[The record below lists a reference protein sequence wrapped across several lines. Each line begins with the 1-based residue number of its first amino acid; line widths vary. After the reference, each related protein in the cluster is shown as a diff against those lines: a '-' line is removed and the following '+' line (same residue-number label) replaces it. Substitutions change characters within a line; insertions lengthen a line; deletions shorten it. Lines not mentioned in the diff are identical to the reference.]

1 LPDMKRKMIFV
12 PAGGLANRI
21 RATLSAIALAEQ
33 TGIELNVIWFRDWAL
48 HAAFR
53 DLFVPRRLPGKV
65 RIVEASAV
73 DLLVFDRPRQ
83 KNFRVPVLFQKLL
96 FRSCLYE
103 HQIDAL
109 RTQGF
114 DFEGWARQGNVYM
127 ASYLP
132 FYAYPDALLH
142 EVFRPVPQIEEVI
155 GKRISA
161 FSAYTVGV
169 HIRRTDNALSI
180 EHSPL
185 EAFLGCLDKEQAAHP
200 DLCIYLA
207 TDSEEVK
214 QAMRTRYGE
223 RIVCA
228 ESKADRSTTEGIREG
243 IADLWTLAHTRKIYG
258 SFHSSFSELA
268 AELGGIPLIV
278 VKR

>member
-1 LPDMKRKMIFV
+1 
-12 PAGGLANRI
+12 
-21 RATLSAIALAEQ
+21 
-33 TGIELNVIWFRDWAL
+33 
-48 HAAFR
+48 
-53 DLFVPRRLPGKV
+53 
-65 RIVEASAV
+65 
-73 DLLVFDRPRQ
+73 
-83 KNFRVPVLFQKLL
+83 
-96 FRSCLYE
+96 
-103 HQIDAL
+103 
-109 RTQGF
+109 
-114 DFEGWARQGNVYM
+114 M

-142 EVFRPVPQIEEVI
+142 EVFRPIPQIEEVI

-169 HIRRTDNALSI
+169 HIRRTDNILSI

-185 EAFLGCLDKEQAAHP
+185 EAFFGCLDKEQAAHP

-268 AELGGIPLIV
+268 AELGRIPLVV

>member
-1 LPDMKRKMIFV
+1 MKRKMIFV

-21 RATLSAIALAEQ
+21 RATLSAIALAKQ
-33 TGIELNVIWFRDWAL
+33 AGIDLRVIWFRDWAL

-53 DLFVPRRLPGKV
+53 DLFVPRRLPERV
-65 RIVEASAV
+65 RIVEASAS

-83 KNFRVPVLFQKLL
+83 KNFHVPALFQKLL

-114 DFEGWARQGNVYM
+114 DFEDWVKKGNVYM

-132 FYAYPDALLH
+132 FYAYPETLLH
-142 EVFRPVPQIEEVI
+142 EMFRPVPQVEAVI
-155 GKRISA
+155 GKRVAA

-185 EAFLGCLDKEQAAHP
+185 DLFFDCLDQELAAHS

-214 QAMRTRYGE
+214 QAMRARYGE

-243 IADLWTLAHTRKIYG
+243 IADLWTLARTQKIYG

-268 AELGGIPLIV
+268 AELGNIPLKTV
-278 VKR
+278 TK

>member
-1 LPDMKRKMIFV
+1 M
-12 PAGGLANRI
+12 
-21 RATLSAIALAEQ
+21 
-33 TGIELNVIWFRDWAL
+33 
-48 HAAFR
+48 
-53 DLFVPRRLPGKV
+53 
-65 RIVEASAV
+65 RIVEASAS

-83 KNFRVPVLFQKLL
+83 KNFHVPALFQKLL

-114 DFEGWARQGNVYM
+114 DFEALRTQGFDFEDWVKKGNVYM

-132 FYAYPDALLH
+132 FYAYPETLLY
-142 EVFRPVPQIEEVI
+142 EVFRPVPQVEAVI
-155 GKRISA
+155 GKRAAA

-185 EAFLGCLDKEQAAHP
+185 DLFFDCLDQELAAHSG
-200 DLCIYLA
+200 LCIYLA

-214 QAMRTRYGE
+214 QAMRTRYDE

-243 IADLWTLAHTRKIYG
+243 IADLWTLARTRKIYG

-268 AELGGIPLIV
+268 AELGNIPLKTV
-278 VKR
+278 TK

>member
-1 LPDMKRKMIFV
+1 M
-12 PAGGLANRI
+12 
-21 RATLSAIALAEQ
+21 
-33 TGIELNVIWFRDWAL
+33 
-48 HAAFR
+48 
-53 DLFVPRRLPGKV
+53 PRRLPERV
-65 RIVEASAV
+65 RIVEDSAS

-83 KNFRVPVLFQKLL
+83 KNFHVPALFQKLL

-114 DFEGWARQGNVYM
+114 DFEDWVKKGNVYM

-132 FYAYPDALLH
+132 FYAYPETLLH
-142 EVFRPVPQIEEVI
+142 EMFRPVPQVEAVI
-155 GKRISA
+155 GKRVAA

-185 EAFLGCLDKEQAAHP
+185 DLFFDCLDQELATHSG
-200 DLCIYLA
+200 LCIYLA

-214 QAMRTRYGE
+214 QAMRARYGE

-243 IADLWTLAHTRKIYG
+243 IADLWTLARTQKIYG

-268 AELGGIPLIV
+268 AELGNIPLKTV
-278 VKR
+278 TK